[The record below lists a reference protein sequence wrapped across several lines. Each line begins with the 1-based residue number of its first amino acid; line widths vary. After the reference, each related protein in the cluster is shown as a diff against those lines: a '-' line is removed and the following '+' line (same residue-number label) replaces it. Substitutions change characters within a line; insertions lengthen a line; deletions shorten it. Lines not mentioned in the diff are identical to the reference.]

1 MKSQKRMKI
10 KMNNLDYVEEY
21 DKLKTK
27 VLKYIIYKKRTEKEI
42 RQKFSKTIDE
52 DILEDI
58 IDELK
63 ENGYIDDLNYID
75 RAVNEF
81 VALKNLSIRE
91 IKYKLFAKGLSNDI
105 IGEYISSNFD
115 ELMEYEIKSAKN
127 IIIKKQ
133 SMQENEEI
141 KQGLLK
147 KGYIAENVKEAF
159 NEVERD

>member
-1 MKSQKRMKI
+1 
-10 KMNNLDYVEEY
+10 MNNLDYVEEY

-105 IGEYISSNFD
+105 IDEYISSNFD

-133 SMQENEEI
+133 SMQEDEEI

>member
-1 MKSQKRMKI
+1 MKSQKRMKT

-105 IGEYISSNFD
+105 IDEYISSNFD

-133 SMQENEEI
+133 SMQEDEEI

>member
-1 MKSQKRMKI
+1 MKSQKRMKT

-81 VALKNLSIRE
+81 IALKNLSIRE

-105 IGEYISSNFD
+105 IDEYISSNFD

-133 SMQENEEI
+133 SMQEDEEI

>member
-1 MKSQKRMKI
+1 
-10 KMNNLDYVEEY
+10 MNNLDYVEEY

-105 IGEYISSNFD
+105 IDEYISSNFD

-133 SMQENEEI
+133 SMQEDEEI
-141 KQGLLK
+141 QQGLLK

>member
-1 MKSQKRMKI
+1 
-10 KMNNLDYVEEY
+10 MNNLDYVEEY

-105 IGEYISSNFD
+105 IDEYISSNFD
-115 ELMEYEIKSAKN
+115 ELMKYEIKSAKN

-133 SMQENEEI
+133 SMQEDEEI

-159 NEVERD
+159 NEV

>member
-1 MKSQKRMKI
+1 
-10 KMNNLDYVEEY
+10 MNNLDYVEEY

-63 ENGYIDDLNYID
+63 ENGYIDDSNYID

-81 VALKNLSIRE
+81 IALKNMSIRE
-91 IKYKLFAKGLSNDI
+91 IKYKLCAKGLSSDI
-105 IGEYISSNFD
+105 IDEYVSSNFD

-133 SMQENEEI
+133 SMQEDEEI

>member
-1 MKSQKRMKI
+1 
-10 KMNNLDYVEEY
+10 MNNLDYVEEY

-105 IGEYISSNFD
+105 IDEYISSNFD

>member
-1 MKSQKRMKI
+1 
-10 KMNNLDYVEEY
+10 MNNLDYVEEY

-105 IGEYISSNFD
+105 IDEYISSNFD

-133 SMQENEEI
+133 SMQEDEEI
-141 KQGLLK
+141 KQG
-147 KGYIAENVKEAF
+147 
-159 NEVERD
+159 

>member
-1 MKSQKRMKI
+1 
-10 KMNNLDYVEEY
+10 MNNLDYVEEY

-105 IGEYISSNFD
+105 IDEYISSIFD

-133 SMQENEEI
+133 SMQEDEEI

>member
-1 MKSQKRMKI
+1 
-10 KMNNLDYVEEY
+10 MNNLDYVEEY

-105 IGEYISSNFD
+105 IDEYISSNFD

-133 SMQENEEI
+133 SMQEDEEI
-141 KQGLLK
+141 KQGLLR

>member
-1 MKSQKRMKI
+1 
-10 KMNNLDYVEEY
+10 MNNLDYVEEY

-63 ENGYIDDLNYID
+63 ENGYIDDSNYID

-81 VALKNLSIRE
+81 IALKNLSIRE
-91 IKYKLFAKGLSNDI
+91 IKYKLFAKGLNNDI
-105 IGEYISSNFD
+105 IEEYISSNFD

-133 SMQENEEI
+133 SMQEDEEI

>member
-1 MKSQKRMKI
+1 
-10 KMNNLDYVEEY
+10 MNNLDYVEEY

-63 ENGYIDDLNYID
+63 ENGYIDDSNYID

-81 VALKNLSIRE
+81 IALKNLSIRE

-105 IGEYISSNFD
+105 I
-115 ELMEYEIKSAKN
+115 LMEYEIKSAKN

-133 SMQENEEI
+133 SMQEDEEI

>member
-1 MKSQKRMKI
+1 
-10 KMNNLDYVEEY
+10 MNNLDYVEEY

-105 IGEYISSNFD
+105 IDEYISSNFD
-115 ELMEYEIKSAKN
+115 ELIEYEIKSAKN

-133 SMQENEEI
+133 SMQEDEEI

>member
-1 MKSQKRMKI
+1 
-10 KMNNLDYVEEY
+10 MNNLDYVEEY

-105 IGEYISSNFD
+105 IDEYISSNFD

-133 SMQENEEI
+133 SMQEDEEI

-159 NEVERD
+159 RINNAKYVNIGDK

>member
-1 MKSQKRMKI
+1 
-10 KMNNLDYVEEY
+10 MNNLDYVEEY

-63 ENGYIDDLNYID
+63 ENAYIDDLNYID

-81 VALKNLSIRE
+81 IALKNLSIRE

-105 IGEYISSNFD
+105 IDEYISSNFD

-133 SMQENEEI
+133 SMQEDEEI

>member
-1 MKSQKRMKI
+1 
-10 KMNNLDYVEEY
+10 MNNLDYVEEY

-42 RQKFSKTIDE
+42 RQKFSKIIDE

-58 IDELK
+58 VEELK
-63 ENGYIDDLNYID
+63 ENGYIDDSNYID

-81 VALKNLSIRE
+81 VALKNMSIRE
-91 IKYKLFAKGLSNDI
+91 IKYKLCAKGLSSDI
-105 IGEYISSNFD
+105 IDEYVSSHLD
-115 ELMEYEIKSAKN
+115 ELMEYEIKSATN

-133 SMQENEEI
+133 SMQDNEEI
-141 KQGLLK
+141 KQWLLK

-159 NEVERD
+159 YNVERD

>member
-1 MKSQKRMKI
+1 
-10 KMNNLDYVEEY
+10 MNNLDYVEEY
-21 DKLKTK
+21 DRLKTK

-105 IGEYISSNFD
+105 IDEYISSNFD

-133 SMQENEEI
+133 SMQEDEEI

>member
-1 MKSQKRMKI
+1 
-10 KMNNLDYVEEY
+10 MNNLDYVEEY

-105 IGEYISSNFD
+105 IDEYISSNFD
-115 ELMEYEIKSAKN
+115 ELMKYEIKSAKN

-133 SMQENEEI
+133 SMQEDEEI

>member
-1 MKSQKRMKI
+1 
-10 KMNNLDYVEEY
+10 MNNLDYVEEY

-105 IGEYISSNFD
+105 IDEYISSNFD
-115 ELMEYEIKSAKN
+115 ELMKYEIKSAKN
-127 IIIKKQ
+127 NLCKRMKK
-133 SMQENEEI
+133 
-141 KQGLLK
+141 
-147 KGYIAENVKEAF
+147 
-159 NEVERD
+159 

>member
-1 MKSQKRMKI
+1 
-10 KMNNLDYVEEY
+10 MNNLDYVEEY

-81 VALKNLSIRE
+81 IALKNLSIRE

-105 IGEYISSNFD
+105 IDEYISSNFD

-133 SMQENEEI
+133 SMQEDEEI

>member
-1 MKSQKRMKI
+1 
-10 KMNNLDYVEEY
+10 MNNLDYVEEY
-21 DKLKTK
+21 VKLKTK

-105 IGEYISSNFD
+105 IDEYISSNFD
-115 ELMEYEIKSAKN
+115 ELIEYEIKSAKN

-133 SMQENEEI
+133 SMQEDEEI

>member
-1 MKSQKRMKI
+1 M
-10 KMNNLDYVEEY
+10 
-21 DKLKTK
+21 
-27 VLKYIIYKKRTEKEI
+27 KKRTEKEI

-105 IGEYISSNFD
+105 IDEYISSNFD
-115 ELMEYEIKSAKN
+115 ELMKYEIKSAKN

-133 SMQENEEI
+133 SMQEDEEI

>member
-1 MKSQKRMKI
+1 
-10 KMNNLDYVEEY
+10 MNNLDYVEEY

-27 VLKYIIYKKRTEKEI
+27 VLKYIIYKKRTEKDI

-81 VALKNLSIRE
+81 IALKNLSIRE

-105 IGEYISSNFD
+105 IDEYISSNFD

-133 SMQENEEI
+133 SMQEDEEI

>member
-1 MKSQKRMKI
+1 
-10 KMNNLDYVEEY
+10 MNNLDYVEEY

-105 IGEYISSNFD
+105 IDDYISSNFD

-133 SMQENEEI
+133 SMQEDEEI

>member
-1 MKSQKRMKI
+1 
-10 KMNNLDYVEEY
+10 MNNLDYVEEY

-81 VALKNLSIRE
+81 IALKNLSIRE

-105 IGEYISSNFD
+105 IDEYISSNFD

-133 SMQENEEI
+133 SMQEDEEI
-141 KQGLLK
+141 KQGLLI